1 MLNNC
6 SKTQRKELV
15 ATVARMQSAL
25 QKERSAGVSRALEQ
39 AEIARFQ
46 TEKSRDQMELVLQ
59 AADTAWTKAVQQEAV
74 AVSSRQL
81 AKEELEQVRAAHSV
95 VQRQQAAATA
105 AMANMETQHT
115 EDVEHARARL
125 DLQVAQYTTEQT
137 TLSEAQ
143 SEALRLEQL
152 AEDLTEQSYPPALLD
167 PDGSEYI
174 ESRREHGLDDDRP
187 VAAMRESIIV

>member
-1 MLNNC
+1 
-6 SKTQRKELV
+6 
-15 ATVARMQSAL
+15 
-25 QKERSAGVSRALEQ
+25 
-39 AEIARFQ
+39 
-46 TEKSRDQMELVLQ
+46 MELVLQ

-105 AMANMETQHT
+105 ATANMETQHT